1 MNSKLKFLLLILII
15 LIIICCI
22 IFVINFNKS
31 DNSKEQISNTS
42 DSSNVEIIENKIFNE
57 NLIDKFI
64 KDSENN
70 KDSTLEIKLK
80 NETNDSSNK
89 KIKIEFISGTGDTQE
104 KDGIV
109 TVYNP
114 KTDEDYKNFYGYFVY
129 TINDEEIGEYNAFD
143 YKISRKTENN
153 IVELFFEAL
162 YSDENQ
168 IICEYDL
175 NSSNYTQNF
184 ILDFEKTNS
193 NISAEQLMNKIA
205 EEGEFDNTDFEIYV
219 YSGDVKVTIDEK
231 NYELKEALENKLI
244 TINDILEQIDMDILY
259 GLCEKASYDDG
270 GSLEYYY
277 DNYTILKY
285 NTLDGNKDLIIGP
298 AGSIINDVNETKY
311 KEINNIGESQSE
323 ANGVS
328 LTIKSGTLTN
338 TSATVIISDLNNQ
351 KNSYGQWFR
360 IDKKENCN
368 WKEVDTIS
376 DNYAFIALA
385 YNVGED
391 GTLEMKQDWK
401 DLYGELESGTYRLVK
416 QINDNGTKYFWVEF
430 TIN

>member
-1 MNSKLKFLLLILII
+1 MNSKLKFSLLILII

-31 DNSKEQISNTS
+31 DSSKESIINTVE
-42 DSSNVEIIENKIFNE
+42 SSNVEIIDNE
-57 NLIDKFI
+57 ISNETLIDDFLENV
-64 KDSENN
+64 ENN
-70 KDSTLEIKLK
+70 TDSSLTIELK
-80 NETNDSSNK
+80 GETTDSSNK
-89 KIKIEFISGTGDTQE
+89 QIQIKFIPGTGDTQE

-109 TVYNP
+109 TVSNP

-129 TINDEEIGEYNAFD
+129 TINDKEIGKYNAFD
-143 YKISRKTENN
+143 YKISRKTKNN

-205 EEGEFDNTDFEIYV
+205 NEGEFDNTDFEIYV
-219 YSGDVKVTIDEK
+219 YSGNVKVTINEK
-231 NYELKEALENKLI
+231 TYELKEALENKLI
-244 TINDILEQIDMDILY
+244 TVNEILEQIDIDILY
-259 GLCEKASYDDG
+259 GICEQASYDDG

-311 KEINNIGESQSE
+311 KEINNIGESQSD
-323 ANGVS
+323 ASGVS

-338 TSATVIISDLNNQ
+338 TSATVIITDENNQ
-351 KNSYGQWFR
+351 KTSYGQWFR
-360 IDKKENCN
+360 IDKKENN
-368 WKEVDTIS
+368 TWKEVDKIS

-416 QINDNGTKYFWVEF
+416 QINDNVTKYFWVEF